1 MVVEHT
7 IDTFESNPHI
17 HEIAI
22 VSNPFYISDFES
34 IIIKNGW
41 KKVKKILKGGQE
53 RYHSSLSAIKA
64 YEDTDVN
71 LIFHDAVRPL
81 VSQRILNDVI
91 AALETYKAIDVA
103 MPATDTIIQV
113 NDRFIQEIPDRSKLM
128 RGQTPQAFHL
138 ETIKHAYDIAL
149 QDPAFKVTDDCG
161 VVVKYLPEVPV
172 YVVNGEESNMKL
184 TYKEDTY
191 LLDKFFQL
199 RKSELNTLPIDQ
211 ENNLKN
217 RVAVVFGGSYGI
229 GADVAQLLKEKGA
242 NVFCYSRSM
251 NGTQAFMKVAPSE
264 LPDTLFLQTPE
275 SDPTSKEPIVK
286 IRDLNSIYIEAGDT
300 FSVEYQKGLYVDI
313 FPFIDYPTV
322 PRPWAKKLCK
332 GISVS
337 YSILHAQHYYSLR
350 SFAEFFYF
358 GMKYALFKGIWAM
371 LCLVRPKGTYL
382 SNILIN
388 NGYGIMHRKDSVFP
402 LSTITFEGK
411 DFPAPG
417 NVDAYLKDLYK
428 NYMDIPPKEKQIV
441 HACYIHPEL
450 KPLP

>member
-1 MVVEHT
+1 MGAMRHGGFIPWDDD
-7 IDTFESNPHI
+7 IDIGMT
-17 HEIAI
+17 
-22 VSNPFYISDFES
+22 
-34 IIIKNGW
+34 
-41 KKVKKILKGGQE
+41 L
-53 RYHSSLSAIKA
+53 
-64 YEDTDVN
+64 ED
-71 LIFHDAVRPL
+71 
-81 VSQRILNDVI
+81 
-91 AALETYKAIDVA
+91 
-103 MPATDTIIQV
+103 M
-113 NDRFIQEIPDRSKLM
+113 
-128 RGQTPQAFHL
+128 
-138 ETIKHAYDIAL
+138 
-149 QDPAFKVTDDCG
+149 
-161 VVVKYLPEVPV
+161 
-172 YVVNGEESNMKL
+172 
-184 TYKEDTY
+184 
-191 LLDKFFQL
+191 
-199 RKSELNTLPIDQ
+199 
-211 ENNLKN
+211 
-217 RVAVVFGGSYGI
+217 
-229 GADVAQLLKEKGA
+229 
-242 NVFCYSRSM
+242 
-251 NGTQAFMKVAPSE
+251 QAFMKVAPSE